1 MNILIADDEPLARSR
16 LKRLA
21 EESGHI
27 QVVAEAG
34 DGKET
39 LLLCEK
45 LKPDVILLDIRM
57 PGMDGLEA
65 AYHLSHLQHPPAIIF
80 TTAFSEHALAAFDS
94 NAVDYLLKPIRQD
107 RLEQALKKARTVNR
121 AQLVELGK
129 NEETDH
135 TRSHISAQI
144 SGNIHLIPIN
154 EIYFFQAD
162 LKYVT
167 VRHKQGEII
176 IDESLKSLEEEFG
189 DQFIRIH
196 RNALVAKIYLDRLEK
211 TSPGQWCVN
220 IRGIDHK
227 LEVSRRH
234 MTIVRKLLK
243 NTPNTAVK

>member
-21 EESGHI
+21 EESGDIH
-27 QVVAEAG
+27 VVGEAG

-45 LKPDVILLDIRM
+45 TNPDVILLDIRM
-57 PGMDGLEA
+57 PGMNGLET
-65 AYHLSHLQHPPAIIF
+65 AYHLSHLDNPPAIIF

-107 RLEQALKKARTVNR
+107 RLAQALKKARTVNR
-121 AQLVELGK
+121 AQLIELSK
-129 NEETDH
+129 NDDADH

-144 SGNIHLIPIN
+144 SGNIYLVPID

-162 LKYVT
+162 QKYVT
-167 VRHKQGEII
+167 VRHKQGEVI
-176 IDESLKSLEEEFG
+176 IDDSLKSLEEEFG
-189 DQFIRIH
+189 DRFIRIH
-196 RNALVAKIYLDRLEK
+196 RNALVAKAHLDRLDK
-211 TSPGQWCVN
+211 AAPGQWSVK
-220 IRGIDHK
+220 IRGVDDK

-243 NTPNTAVK
+243 NTAK